1 MRIESYQQLD
11 LSSFSRPSV
20 FLIETTTCQM
30 HQDLP
35 TRQKMKSNLLERTE
49 TSGKKHLINKD
60 VTAQMLLR
68 MLKQAKLNS
77 YWISA
82 PVSTLNRFSALDNS
96 KPMEK
101 ENTNN
106 TTIARNRNIK
116 PLPIFINKVT
126 NNH

>member
-35 TRQKMKSNLLERTE
+35 TRQKMKLNLLERTE
-49 TSGKKHLINKD
+49 TSGKKHLINRD
-60 VTAQMLLR
+60 HVTTQMLSR
-68 MLKQAKLNS
+68 MLKQAKFNS
-77 YWISA
+77 YWLSA

-116 PLPIFINKVT
+116 PLPYIY
-126 NNH
+126 